1 MTKMVILLSF
11 AQAATIDFMNASS
24 KSSENLLKRSEE
36 MVDYQAEV
44 LTTYGLEAIDR
55 TPMAG
60 SSRAIP
66 GA

>member
-1 MTKMVILLSF
+1 MS
-11 AQAATIDFMNASS
+11 QWSY

-60 SSRAIP
+60 SSRAIA